1 MPAGRWW
8 TPCPRCQAY
17 TSFPSQIPEQF
28 SFTAEVVVAYK
39 TEEGS
44 TAMDQHVVIPRSE
57 WFFPEHQV
65 SRQDFKPITGD
76 NSGDPFNGKN
86 GLVSQINDFNT
97 GLAYIINK
105 DMGNCT
111 VSTIEE
117 NAMGDSIIQDG
128 RIHMLSPFALITSG
142 AKFALNGM
150 VKAMEPWT
158 HGPMDPWTTPRWWS
172 GGWSRT
178 RTSTPAPSL
187 PPPGRTSPQASTSPA
202 PHMR

>member
-1 MPAGRWW
+1 M
-8 TPCPRCQAY
+8 
-17 TSFPSQIPEQF
+17 PSQIPEQF

-57 WFFPEHQV
+57 WFFPEYQV

-117 NAMGDSIIQDG
+117 NSMGDSIIQDG
-128 RIHMLSPFALITSG
+128 RIHMLSPFSLITSG
-142 AKFALNGM
+142 AKFAFNGM
-150 VKAMEPWT
+150 VAYT
-158 HGPMDPWTTPRWWS
+158 HGAIHHPPVGRPR
-172 GGWSRT
+172 GG
-178 RTSTPAPSL
+178 AGLL
-187 PPPGRTSPQASTSPA
+187 PPHRPSHSRLPGELNHRLL
-202 PHMR
+202 PHQSLI

>member
-158 HGPMDPWTTPRWWS
+158 HGPP
-172 GGWSRT
+172 GGG
-178 RTSTPAPSL
+178 AGGGAGLL
-187 PPPGRTSPQASTSPA
+187 PPHRP
-202 PHMR
+202 PHSRLQGEPHHRLLPHQPLI